1 MNNRFLSG
9 VILFFLLLINVS
21 VKAENV
27 SDPDELLE
35 IADEQIFQRIG
46 PSYDFSENQG
56 YVNEILENGV
66 IHQRY
71 IYDGKGTDSLMSL
84 FPVSEEIVSGS
95 KYLKFANA
103 GLKNFHAALTVH
115 RVETVPEDFGGG
127 CWIRISNILMTGS
140 GREKGLIIV
149 PGNKALAVNAGDQTE
164 FWDLSDLDTEEP
176 IKFDFIRIDGVI
188 YVYADGEY
196 LFKFEDGV
204 SGSVFIDA
212 GSMLFDSGNWVRCDF
227 DDFAVKY

>member
-9 VILFFLLLINVS
+9 ILLLFLVLINVS
-21 VKAENV
+21 ANAENV
-27 SDPDELLE
+27 YDPDELLK

-71 IYDGKGTDSLMSL
+71 IYDGKGTDTLLSL
-84 FPVSEEIVSGS
+84 FPVSEEVVSGS

-115 RVETVPEDFGGG
+115 RVETVPEDVGGG

-140 GREKGLIIV
+140 GREKGLVIV
-149 PGNKALAVNAGDQTE
+149 PGNRALEVNAGTQTD
-164 FWDLSDLDTEEP
+164 FYDLSGLDMEKP
-176 IKFDFIRIDGVI
+176 IKLDFIRIDGAI
-188 YVYADGEY
+188 YVYADDKY
-196 LFKFEDGV
+196 LFCFEDGV

-227 DDFAVKY
+227 DDFTVRY